1 MMRIS
6 AHASTVT
13 GTRLDGGRRPPGGSG
28 AAAHGSRQLPT
39 GPSFM
44 VRRTRLI
51 QELIQQVSSAGIA
64 VLCAPPGFGKTA
76 LLIQYVDEV
85 ANDPQRGA
93 ARLVD
98 AEGAVVSE
106 LAIQLEGI
114 AEELAHAV
122 RPALAIDNVPAF
134 SDADADAFAELIRG
148 LRVSGVEIVL
158 ACTPAAEGLVRRLGD
173 AAKFGAGQLVV
184 RPREYAEWSHTLSIS
199 GALDVYSLTQGIPVL
214 VAALQGMAEQTV
226 TMPQPIEGYVVD
238 LYRTILEEL
247 RETDEER
254 YVLAVAL
261 LLAGSGR
268 FRDLARAGVD
278 VTAPALRG
286 LLRAYPVFG
295 EDRAA
300 GTFSCLGSEGGARR
314 KMREALAQ
322 EEPTTARRVAR
333 ALLKAGCSD
342 RAVALVDECLAP
354 KDAAASVDAAPLLLA
369 VRGHASFVSMVVA
382 HRKETRATG
391 RASLSL
397 ELAVYAS
404 ALTVGDYRLAR
415 AVCSELRGRTGEV
428 STAAERRAWKGARVL
443 AGAMGHARGLDLPEL
458 PGKKRRRDA
467 GLGVDFEVF
476 ELHARCR
483 AALIEQGTWTGE
495 AERLLEHVRDAGG
508 VDDAI
513 DIPLVLLRCDVLLA
527 EALMGSL
534 GHIGKDDAE
543 LALADRDLRERKL
556 APVVSYARL
565 VRSARRLFAGA
576 PLIDER
582 AFTDAGTAALRAS
595 DLSLQL
601 LATVFAGWQELV
613 QGQPVNAR
621 FRAQQVLKLVDDDR
635 PYLQQLAFFLERIAH
650 LHGMSRGAVRE
661 EAGMLDLTRTD
672 LTPAEAWVSACFLA
686 AARDDAELSAWYSLH
701 RETLLEPSFRL
712 FARLALSV
720 LGPRADALRRLLPA
734 TLAPYYIMEGEPK
747 DEEQPL
753 FTLISPEYPEEVGK
767 VSIRLLG
774 GFSVTKNGHV
784 LADTIW
790 RRRKIGVLAA
800 RLAVER
806 GSFVTRRT
814 ITEELWPGLDYT
826 RARENLYS
834 TLSTLRHALGQRRD
848 GPQYLMT
855 QGDGLSLNSEYVDS
869 DVVRFNELA
878 REILLGHLKMSASQ
892 LIALCLKVEGLYV
905 GPLVIPDRCNIP
917 YFKHMRHTL
926 QAKFIDC
933 MLRGIDV
940 AIEEE
945 DVNSALW
952 MVEAALRSETGREDV
967 VRRALQV
974 YEIAGRYGDVE
985 DVYRMHRDY
994 LFKHTDRGPELETER
1009 MYREIENRRLRFGA

>member
-1 MMRIS
+1 MITIS
-6 AHASTVT
+6 AHASTWV
-13 GTRLDGGRRPPGGSG
+13 GTRPGGGRRASGGDG
-28 AAAHGSRQLPT
+28 AASRSGHQLPT

-51 QELIQQVSSAGIA
+51 QELAQQASSAGIA
-64 VLCAPPGFGKTA
+64 VLCAPPGFGKTG

-85 ANDPQRGA
+85 VNDPQRGA

-98 AEGAVVSE
+98 ADHAVLSE
-106 LAIQLEGI
+106 LSIQLEGI
-114 AEELAHAV
+114 AGELAHAV

-134 SDADADAFAELIRG
+134 PDADAEAFAELLRG
-148 LRVSGVEIVL
+148 LRASGVEIVI
-158 ACTPAAEGLVRRLGD
+158 ACTPAAEGLVRKLGD
-173 AAKFGAGQLVV
+173 AAKFGAGQLIV
-184 RPREYAEWSHTLSIS
+184 RPREYAEWSRVLSIS
-199 GALDVYSLTQGIPVL
+199 GALDVYALTQGIPVL
-214 VAALQGMAEQTV
+214 VAALQGMTEQAV
-226 TMPQPIEGYVVD
+226 PLPQPIEGYAVD
-238 LYRTILEEL
+238 LYHAILAEL

-254 YVLAVAL
+254 YTLAVAL

-268 FRDLARAGVD
+268 FRDLARAV
-278 VTAPALRG
+278 
-286 LLRAYPVFG
+286 
-295 EDRAA
+295 
-300 GTFSCLGSEGGARR
+300 
-314 KMREALAQ
+314 
-322 EEPTTARRVAR
+322 
-333 ALLKAGCSD
+333 
-342 RAVALVDECLAP
+342 
-354 KDAAASVDAAPLLLA
+354 
-369 VRGHASFVSMVVA
+369 
-382 HRKETRATG
+382 
-391 RASLSL
+391 
-397 ELAVYAS
+397 
-404 ALTVGDYRLAR
+404 
-415 AVCSELRGRTGEV
+415 
-428 STAAERRAWKGARVL
+428 
-443 AGAMGHARGLDLPEL
+443 GHARGLDLPEL
-458 PGKKRRRDA
+458 PDKKGR
-467 GLGVDFEVF
+467 GGTSLGVDFEAF

-508 VDDAI
+508 VDDAV

-613 QGQPVNAR
+613 QGQAVNAR
-621 FRAQQVLKLVDDDR
+621 FRAQQVLKLVDDDQ
-635 PYLQQLAFFLERIAH
+635 PYLQQLAFFLERVSH

-661 EAGMLDLTRTD
+661 EAGMLDLARTD

-701 RETLLEPSFRL
+701 KETLLEPSFRL

-720 LGPRADALRRLLPA
+720 LGPRADALRRLLPV

-753 FTLISPEYPEEVGK
+753 FTLIPPEYPEEVGK

-855 QGDGLSLNSEYVDS
+855 QGDGLCLNSEYVDS

-892 LIALCLKVEGLYV
+892 LIALCLKVEGLYL
-905 GPLVIPDRCNIP
+905 GPLVVPDRCNIP

-952 MVEAALRSETGREDV
+952 MVEAAFRSETGREDV

-974 YEIAGRYGDVE
+974 YEMAGRYGDVE

-994 LFKHTDRGPELETER
+994 LFKHADRGPELETER
-1009 MYREIENRRLRFGA
+1009 VYREIENRRLRFGA